1 MTKILNQNVQVNYL
15 IDDKIFERSDELLSH
30 ELNKHSQVLIARFD
44 VHPVKR
50 DIDISR
56 FNQRLVEKEKRK
68 GYDPLYI
75 TVPEVGESG
84 NTHYHEI
91 FFLNGNKIRHGWAL
105 FEDANRV
112 LNNMLGEPPDK
123 KTGLIHISHCKSKYE
138 AMIRRNSIDK
148 NIIREMSKKISYP
161 SKVEQKDKVK
171 GKSFFSS
178 QIKK

>member
-1 MTKILNQNVQVNYL
+1 MTKILNPNVQVNYSMN
-15 IDDKIFERSDELLSH
+15 DKIFERSDELLTQ
-30 ELNKHSQVLIARFD
+30 ELDKYSKVLVTRFD
-44 VHPVKR
+44 VHSGKR
-50 DIDISR
+50 EFDIKK

-68 GYDPLYI
+68 GYGPLYI
-75 TVPEVGESG
+75 TVREVGESG
-84 NTHYHEI
+84 NTHYHET

-138 AMIRRNSIDK
+138 AMIKRNSMDK
-148 NIIREMSKKISYP
+148 SVIREMSKKISYP
-161 SKVEQKDKVK
+161 SKIEQKDNVK